1 MKRDRAELQEELQN
15 TEELLTASLIVNF
28 LMTIAFLVIR

>member
-15 TEELLTASLIVNF
+15 TEELLTVSLIVNF
-28 LMTIAFLVIR
+28 LMTIAFLVMR